1 MDNKMENT
9 LTIFENPEFG
19 KIRIEVIDGEV
30 WFIGKDIAEA
40 LGYANPK
47 NAVPKYVDK
56 EDKLS
61 TQIEYAGQRRK
72 VTLINESGLY
82 ALIFSSKLE
91 KAKDFKHW
99 VTSEVLPSIRKTGS
113 YSMPMTID
121 QQVQIVAQG
130 QVQLRKIVEKQTE
143 EIENLQVTVEDLQEQ
158 INVIGAYQNSYK
170 YKELTTTISSRV
182 MSLLSEPLPRILW
195 GPYFYKAIHKTLKN
209 HFKTANAKLIP
220 VNQLEEAKSIVYNW
234 KPSKKYISEKL
245 KELRKSQ
252 EAGTLSDKRVAALYY
267 WLSITDNGEKYI
279 F

>member
-1 MDNKMENT
+1 MDNKMNNT

-19 KIRIEVIDGEV
+19 KVRTEIIDGEP
-30 WFIGKDIAEA
+30 WFVGKDVAIALEYKNSSKA
-40 LGYANPK
+40 LKDN
-47 NAVPKYVDK
+47 VDE
-56 EDKLS
+56 EDKGVTKVS
-61 TQIEYAGQRRK
+61 TSGGKQNVVI
-72 VTLINESGLY
+72 INESGLY
-82 ALIFSSKLE
+82 ALVFGCKLE
-91 KAKDFKHW
+91 KARRFKHW
-99 VTSEVLPSIRKTGS
+99 VTSEVLPTLRKTGS
-113 YSMPMTID
+113 YTIPMTID
-121 QQVQIVAQG
+121 QQVQIIAQG
-130 QVQLRKIVEKQTE
+130 QVQLREIVEKQEE
-143 EIENLQVTVEDLQEQ
+143 EIGNLQTKMEDLQEQ

-170 YKELTTTISSRV
+170 YKELTTAISSRV
-182 MSLLSEPLPRILW
+182 MSLLLEPLPRILW

-220 VNQLEEAKSIVYNW
+220 VNQLEEAKTIVYNW

>member
-1 MDNKMENT
+1 MDNKMNNT

-91 KAKDFKHW
+91 KAKDFKRW

-113 YSMPMTID
+113 YTIPMTID

-130 QVQLRKIVEKQTE
+130 QVQLREIVEKQTE

-170 YKELTTTISSRV
+170 YKELTTAISSRNV
-182 MSLLSEPLPRILW
+182 
-195 GPYFYKAIHKTLKN
+195 
-209 HFKTANAKLIP
+209 
-220 VNQLEEAKSIVYNW
+220 SIVGT
-234 KPSKKYISEKL
+234 SISHSL
-245 KELRKSQ
+245 
-252 EAGTLSDKRVAALYY
+252 GTILLQSN
-267 WLSITDNGEKYI
+267 S
-279 F
+279 